1 MSAQRPVW
9 TARLGKNVLTLL
21 AGAASTIT
29 LAPSTKEN
37 NLRAHCR
44 RISERQKNGSVSG
57 ILIGFVGDLNLSSDV
72 AKQAVGVLYVVSGTK
87 PHR

>member
-29 LAPSTKEN
+29 LAPSTKK

-44 RISERQKNGSVSG
+44 RISEREKNRSVPG
-57 ILIGFVGDLNLSSDV
+57 ILMGFVGVLNLSSDA
-72 AKQAVGVLYVVSGTK
+72 AKQVVGVVYVVSGTK